1 MECFNWLQLFVA
13 PFVSGLAGPP
23 GRILSVHEH
32 RRSTVKSLNCIA
44 NLSSDEHVKGF
55 VQIYNDTARD
65 RLAACSL
72 TSKITSAFSLG
83 RRASLGSNA
92 ADGQRYILD
101 KIDPNPDYVPPKY
114 PIVLC
119 HGLSGFDTL
128 LLIPSLRTLTKLFVT
143 AISTNNSDHFLMG
156 EDPSSATLATSTGQT
171 TSPSDSLEKYIVQI
185 EYWIGV
191 KEMLERNGCTVI
203 TTRVPS
209 FGSIE
214 ERAMALHKFL
224 ETTSAKLTKQIEQSK
239 TNSDPNE
246 AVGSSEKVKLN
257 LIAHSMGGLDSRYLI
272 SKIPKNDKHYEVASL
287 TTISTPHHGSE
298 MADFVVN
305 QFDNM
310 KRKLN
315 REEQLLPLCFYQLTT
330 YYMKYFN
337 EVVPDDPTV
346 KYFSYGCYFQP
357 KWYNVLSLSWKVIHD
372 ATNGEP
378 NDGMVSVSSS
388 CWGKYKGTLKNIDH
402 MDVIN
407 WRNKLRDDINRV
419 LNAKVAK
426 SPVVDEGNIDILQ
439 FYLHITDTLAREG
452 F

>member
-1 MECFNWLQLFVA
+1 MEFFNWLQLSG
-13 PFVSGLAGPP
+13 PPCVSGVTSLP
-23 GRILSVHEH
+23 RHVRSIHER
-32 RRSTVKSLNCIA
+32 RRSAVKSLNCIA
-44 NLSSDEHVKGF
+44 SLSSDEYVKGF
-55 VQIYNDTARD
+55 VQLYDATTRKGFAAR
-65 RLAACSL
+65 SL
-72 TSKITSAFSLG
+72 TSQTTNTFG
-83 RRASLGSNA
+83 FGGGASLSSNA
-92 ADGQRYILD
+92 ADRQRYILD

-156 EDPSSATLATSTGQT
+156 EDPSPDPLATNTGQNT
-171 TSPSDSLEKYIVQI
+171 PPSDNLERYIVQI
-185 EYWIGV
+185 KYWIGV
-191 KEMLERNGCTVI
+191 KEILEKNGCTVI
-203 TTRVPS
+203 TARVPS

-214 ERAMALHKFL
+214 ERAIALHKFL
-224 ETTSAKLTKQIEQSK
+224 ENSSAKLTKQVQQNK

-246 AVGSSEKVKLN
+246 AMSSSDKVKLN

-272 SKIPKNDKHYEVASL
+272 SKIPKKDQHYEVASL

-305 QFDNM
+305 QFDKM

-337 EVVPDDPTV
+337 EVVPNDPTV

-388 CWGKYKGTLKNIDH
+388 CWGKYKGTLKNMDH

-426 SPVVDEGNIDILQ
+426 RPVVDKENIDILQ
-439 FYLHITDTLAREG
+439 FYLHITDNLAKEG